1 MTESQNSNSNEKDEK
16 MTTSHATPASLS
28 SVASARTL
36 SQPGTA
42 LLGTGLETR
51 GVHAWFGKNH
61 VLSDINLNFGA
72 GTVTV
77 SLIVWGSGGYV
88 G

>member
-1 MTESQNSNSNEKDEK
+1 MTDTTGFNNNEKEEKK
-16 MTTSHATPASLS
+16 MTTSQTTPTSLS

-51 GVHAWFGKNH
+51 GVHAWFGSKTCP
-61 VLSDINLNFGA
+61 LRCL
-72 GTVTV
+72 T
-77 SLIVWGSGGYV
+77 
-88 G
+88 